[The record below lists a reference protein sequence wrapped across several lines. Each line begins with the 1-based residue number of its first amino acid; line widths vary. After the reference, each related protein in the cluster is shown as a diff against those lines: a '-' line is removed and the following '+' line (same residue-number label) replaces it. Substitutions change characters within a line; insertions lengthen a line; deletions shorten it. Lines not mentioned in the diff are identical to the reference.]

1 MPKLRPAA
9 EVSPALLRRR
19 SNISQVGIPQNKT
32 CPAVSVLRSQPR
44 LHGPLL
50 RDHHVRP
57 AGVPDLLAAGGDGL
71 LLQED
76 LQVRRGDVRSCVSVS
91 ESVSFLPF
99 P

>member
-1 MPKLRPAA
+1 M
-9 EVSPALLRRR
+9 S
-19 SNISQVGIPQNKT
+19 
-32 CPAVSVLRSQPR
+32 PAVSVLRSQPR
-44 LHGPLL
+44 HHGALL

-76 LQVRRGDVRSCVSVS
+76 LQVRRADPRRHVSVW
-91 ESVSFLPF
+91 EKVSFLPF

>member
-1 MPKLRPAA
+1 M
-9 EVSPALLRRR
+9 S
-19 SNISQVGIPQNKT
+19 
-32 CPAVSVLRSQPR
+32 CAVSVLRSQPR
-44 LHGPLL
+44 HYGALF

-76 LQVRRGDVRSCVSVS
+76 LQVRRADARHRVSVS